1 MTNMELVK
9 AMRSNLFADRGTDV
23 EAAFEDA
30 FAIINRSKEAAAL
43 STALMVI
50 VNTIANVIEANEKNT
65 V

>member
-30 FAIINRSKEAAAL
+30 FAIINQSKEAAAL
-43 STALMVI
+43 SLSLI
-50 VNTIANVIEANEKNT
+50 HI
-65 V
+65 